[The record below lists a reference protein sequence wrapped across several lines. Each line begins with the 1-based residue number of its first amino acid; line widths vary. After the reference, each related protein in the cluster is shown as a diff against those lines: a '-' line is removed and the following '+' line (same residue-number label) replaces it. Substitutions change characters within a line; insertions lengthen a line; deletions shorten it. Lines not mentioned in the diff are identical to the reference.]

1 MTGALNNS
9 LLVLTRDRE
18 IVDFLKDW
26 LFSTQNTCAIY
37 THICVTG
44 RLLYTTIFTKF
55 IAAFFD
61 TRNSVNLLEIFVP

>member
-1 MTGALNNS
+1 MIGAQNIS

-26 LFSTQNTCAIY
+26 LFSAQNTCAIY

-44 RLLYTTIFTKF
+44 LLLFTTIFIKF
-55 IAAFFD
+55 YVYG
-61 TRNSVNLLEIFVP
+61 SVHR